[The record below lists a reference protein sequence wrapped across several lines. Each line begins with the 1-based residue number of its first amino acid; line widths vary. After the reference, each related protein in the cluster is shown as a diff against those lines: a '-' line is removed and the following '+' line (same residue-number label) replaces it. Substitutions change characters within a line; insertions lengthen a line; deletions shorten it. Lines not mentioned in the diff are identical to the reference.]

1 MAEVTFTDAAIDD
14 LRRIGPDAVPKVLK
28 KVLLLVDDA
37 EAGYPLGGELT
48 GFRKLVV
55 GRNTWRIVYRITDD
69 KTVEICEVWAV
80 GARAD
85 AEVYAEATARIK
97 AAGEVR
103 PELVKLARVIEQ
115 LGRAAGGI
123 VVTNPPPR
131 EPVPDW
137 LAERLVF
144 TVGMQREAVAALD
157 LQEAVDLWTAFM
169 AKPAKEI

>member
-1 MAEVTFTDAAIDD
+1 MAEVTFTAAAIDD

-37 EAGYPLGGELT
+37 EAGYPLGGDLT

-69 KTVEICEVWAV
+69 KTVEVCEVWAV

-85 AEVYAEATARIK
+85 AEVYAEAAARIHEATK
-97 AAGEVR
+97 IR
-103 PELVKLARVIEQ
+103 PELVRLAEVIDQ

-123 VVTNPPPR
+123 VVERPALR

-137 LAERLVF
+137 LAERLIF
-144 TVGMQREAVAALD
+144 SVGMRREDVAAMD
-157 LQEAVDLWTAFM
+157 LQEAVDVWTAFTS
-169 AKPAKEI
+169 KPK

>member
-1 MAEVTFTDAAIDD
+1 MAEVTFTAAAIDD
-14 LRRIGPDAVPKVLK
+14 LRRIGPDAVPEVLK

-55 GRNTWRIVYRITDD
+55 GRNTWRIVYRITEE
-69 KTVEICEVWAV
+69 KTVEVCEVWAV

-85 AEVYAEATARIK
+85 AEVYAEAAARINQ
-97 AAGEVR
+97 ATQVR
-103 PELVKLARVIEQ
+103 PELIRLADIIDQ

-123 VVTNPPPR
+123 AVERPASR

-137 LAERLVF
+137 LAERLIF
-144 TVGMQREAVAALD
+144 SAGMRREEVAALD

-169 AKPAKEI
+169 SKPK